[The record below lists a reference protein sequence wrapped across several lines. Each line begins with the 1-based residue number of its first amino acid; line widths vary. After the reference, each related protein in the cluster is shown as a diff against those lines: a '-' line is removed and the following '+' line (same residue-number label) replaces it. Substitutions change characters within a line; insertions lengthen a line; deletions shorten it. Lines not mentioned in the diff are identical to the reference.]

1 MKLKFQLCS
10 IDSKTEE
17 NKTDRQKDSAKEEKE
32 TSVEVLSNPQSVLD
46 AGNFDESAGLS
57 WPIEGDVILNYDS
70 AEFKEWL
77 SIDRNKIEFVKR
89 LYKVVKFSS
98 KDCFFIPNN
107 YAKEICL
114 PKDLT
119 KKDMEELNEKYK
131 DKKIPKKEQNYIE
144 FGSYSNC
151 SPFEKN
157 EKFIRSMSMGKKYKG
172 DKPRKIQDYCV
183 KIKTDWL
190 GNIIEF
196 NGMKL

>member
-1 MKLKFQLCS
+1 MNIEVIKKKICNDVCIS
-10 IDSKTEE
+10 
-17 NKTDRQKDSAKEEKE
+17 E
-32 TSVEVLSNPQSVLD
+32 TASDNVLFYLQQNDLVYMPNED
-46 AGNFDESAGLS
+46 
-57 WPIEGDVILNYDS
+57 DVILNYDS